1 MPVPKF
7 SSGLVLGI
15 PSGAAPLDASSSSP
29 IGHYKHLAN
38 GAWNL
43 LVYVRRH
50 LNAPPVVARTYEAA
64 RTRHLDQLAGMCLL
78 GVIEAF
84 ERYFKEVAAVCV
96 DALGQRV
103 MDDRLDVLEA
113 KPSAVPQHFAARS
126 FGSAL
131 CESLNWSSSALV
143 NERFRRILADEDNA
157 IWEEFPFP
165 SPKQKPVAR
174 RRFHAPLQMV
184 WQLRHVLVHNAGVI
198 SPSDAV
204 KLRVLADEAVDGAR
218 RLRPTKN
225 EVYQV
230 KLLLDEAVVVV
241 NSAVRDRLQVVL
253 DGVCTKTPTVT
264 PALHEVQRLAS
275 AFDLPFTVLGV
286 SAAP

>member
-1 MPVPKF
+1 MPVPTF
-7 SSGLVLGI
+7 SPGLVLGI
-15 PSGAAPLDASSSSP
+15 PAGAEALDASSSSP
-29 IGHYKHLAN
+29 IRHYKHLAN

-50 LNAPPVVARTYEAA
+50 LSDPAVVARTYEAA

-78 GVIEAF
+78 GLIEAF

-113 KPSAVPQHFAARS
+113 KPSAVPQHFAAQS

-131 CESLNWSSSALV
+131 CESLNWSSSALL
-143 NERFRRILADEDNA
+143 NDRFRRILADEDNA
-157 IWEEFPFP
+157 VWGEFLFP
-165 SPKQKPVAR
+165 SPKQQPQAR
-174 RRFHAPLQMV
+174 RRFHAPLQLV

-204 KLRVLADEAVDGAR
+204 KLRVLANQPVDGMR
-218 RLRPTKN
+218 RLRPTKD
-225 EVYQV
+225 EVFQV
-230 KLLLDEAVVVV
+230 KLLLDDAVAIV
-241 NSAVRDRLQVVL
+241 NTAVRDRLQVVL
-253 DGVCTKTPTVT
+253 AGVCTKTPTVT
-264 PALHEVQRLAS
+264 PIPHEVQRWAN
-275 AFDLPFTVLGV
+275 AFDLPFTVLGA
-286 SAAP
+286 SATP